1 MPKIK
6 IQKTNCTK
14 DKSTKDIKF
23 LQKKSQKKNIK
34 EKAAGKLLPAEMR
47 F

>member
-1 MPKIK
+1 MLKTN

-23 LQKKSQKKNIK
+23 LQKKNQKKNIK
-34 EKAAGKLLPAEMR
+34 EKAAGKILPAEMR
-47 F
+47 L